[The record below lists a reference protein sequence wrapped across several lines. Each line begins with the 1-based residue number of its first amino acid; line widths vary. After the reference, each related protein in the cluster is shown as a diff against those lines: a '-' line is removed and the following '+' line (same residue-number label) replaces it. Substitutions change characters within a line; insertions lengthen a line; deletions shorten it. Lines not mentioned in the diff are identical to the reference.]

1 MVLVCA
7 FYAVTRL
14 PTNIYVIVLVVDPDV
29 TLVDGRFYA
38 SVFLIFVYIS
48 TNPFIYTTKFDPVR
62 QVLRGM
68 ILCKNSLQPIDG
80 GSASSG
86 TGNRATR
93 VSRRNE
99 IEMKTVERQK

>member
-14 PTNIYVIVLVVDPDV
+14 STNIYVIVLVVDPHV

-38 SVFLIFVYIS
+38 SVSLTFVYSS
-48 TNPFIYTTKFDPVR
+48 TNPFIYATKFDPVR

-68 ILCKNSLQPIDG
+68 ILCKKNSLQTIDG
-80 GSASSG
+80 GFASSG
-86 TGNRATR
+86 TGSRATR
-93 VSRRNE
+93 VNRRNE
-99 IEMKTVERQK
+99 IENEDC